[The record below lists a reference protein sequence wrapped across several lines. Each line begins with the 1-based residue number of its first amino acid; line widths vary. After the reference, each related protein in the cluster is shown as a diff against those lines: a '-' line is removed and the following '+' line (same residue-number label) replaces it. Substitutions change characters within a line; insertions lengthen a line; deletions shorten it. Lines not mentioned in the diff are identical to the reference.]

1 MSAVAP
7 GTLRFRPVTV
17 VIGTLVALGML
28 VLVPLGLRLIDT
40 GGGPVG
46 MISQA
51 WPLAGLAGTA
61 SLIVG
66 RGTTAVVLAV
76 LYAAVTVALAVAA
89 AERLWRRRSLDPA
102 EVAVLT
108 AMVSPSVAGIS
119 LVAERGG
126 WELLGFDMK
135 VLALTVAHFH
145 FAGFAAALIAGLI
158 HTTVPGAL
166 SAVPPVVIPVGIAVV
181 FVGYFTADAVEL
193 AGTAILTAGMW
204 LTGWLIWRDVRPLAA
219 SRLSRVL
226 FVISAAALAVTML
239 LALDWAAG
247 HVWDAIPHPSLDVMA
262 TTHGLVNAVFFALG
276 GLVAW
281 RRFQRE
287 RSLGLSQAS

>member
-1 MSAVAP
+1 MTVA
-7 GTLRFRPVTV
+7 
-17 VIGTLVALGML
+17 IGTLVALGML

-40 GGGPVG
+40 GGGPVAV
-46 MISQA
+46 IAQA
-51 WPLAGLAGTA
+51 WPLAAVAGIA

-66 RGTTAVVLAV
+66 RGPTAVFLAA

-89 AERLWRRRSLDPA
+89 AERLWRRRSLSPE

-108 AMVSPSVAGIS
+108 AMVSPSVAGLS

-145 FAGFAAALIAGLI
+145 FAGFAAALIAGLTY
-158 HTTVPGAL
+158 TTVPGAL
-166 SAVPPVVIPVGIAVV
+166 SAIPPIVIPAGIAVV
-181 FVGYFTADAVEL
+181 FVGYFTTDAVEL
-193 AGTAILTAGMW
+193 AGTVILTAGMW

-219 SRLSRVL
+219 SRLTRVL
-226 FVISAAALAVTML
+226 FGISAGALAVTML

-247 HVWDAIPHPSLDVMA
+247 QVWDAIPHLSLEVMA

-281 RRFQRE
+281 RRLQRE
-287 RSLGLSQAS
+287 RSLGLSPAS

>member
-1 MSAVAP
+1 M
-7 GTLRFRPVTV
+7 
-17 VIGTLVALGML
+17 IGTLVALGML

-40 GGGPVG
+40 GGGPVAV
-46 MISQA
+46 IAQA
-51 WPLAGLAGTA
+51 WPLAGVAGSA

-76 LYAAVTVALAVAA
+76 LYAAVTVALALAA
-89 AERLWRRRSLDPA
+89 AERLWRRRSLAPA

-158 HTTVPGAL
+158 HTTAPGIL
-166 SAVPPVVIPVGIAVV
+166 SAAPPIVIPAGIAVV
-181 FVGYFTADAVEL
+181 LVGYFTTEAVEL
-193 AGTAILTAGMW
+193 AGTVILTAGMW
-204 LTGWLIWRDVRPLAA
+204 LAGWLTWRKIRPLAA
-219 SRLSRVL
+219 SRLTRVL
-226 FVISAAALAVTML
+226 FGISAAALAVTML
-239 LALDWAAG
+239 LALSRAAG
-247 HVWDAIPHPSLDVMA
+247 HVWDAVPHPSLDLMA
-262 TTHGLVNAVFFALG
+262 ITHGLVNAVFFALG
-276 GLVAW
+276 GLFAW

-287 RSLGLSQAS
+287 RSLGLGAAT

>member
-1 MSAVAP
+1 M
-7 GTLRFRPVTV
+7 TV
-17 VIGTLVALGML
+17 VIGTLAALGML

-46 MISQA
+46 VISQA

-89 AERLWRRRSLDPA
+89 AERLWRRRSLAPA

-126 WELLGFDMK
+126 WELLGFDMT

-158 HTTVPGAL
+158 HAAVPGVL
-166 SAVPPVVIPVGIAVV
+166 SAVPPIVIPAGIAVV
-181 FVGYFTADAVEL
+181 FLGYFTSEAVEL
-193 AGTAILTAGMW
+193 TGTAILTAGMW
-204 LTGWLIWRDVRPLAA
+204 LTGWLIWRNVRPLAA
-219 SRLSRVL
+219 SRLTRVL
-226 FVISAAALAVTML
+226 FGISAAALAVTML
-239 LALDWAAG
+239 PALSWAAG
-247 HVWDAIPHPSLDVMA
+247 NVWDAIAHPSVDVMA
-262 TTHGLVNAVFFALG
+262 TTHGLINAVFFALG
-276 GLVAW
+276 GLLAW

-287 RSLGLSQAS
+287 RSLGLNAAT